1 MKKQSVLSRTAIWV
15 GMLFFSIISICFPH
29 TLYAEA
35 TEDTPEIYYAVDA
48 AYQDCV
54 EKTADG
60 TTYLDP
66 NDALGSSIV
75 WHVNAAKKG
84 NYMIIFHAANGTES
98 NLTMRIVVNEG
109 AEYWVQPFLPTGSET
124 TWEECNI
131 VLPLKAG
138 INKIEVISNTENG
151 GPNFAYL
158 TMQPTDEP
166 YAATYDE
173 NANSDT
179 SPDDSGK
186 TAIYIAGDSTC
197 HSYSEKYAP
206 QQGWGYYISEYIPS
220 DYRVINRA
228 IPGRSSKSFY
238 DFGDL
243 DKILNEIQAGDFF
256 LIQFG
261 INDASYSFAER
272 TAPVCGNVENPEKG
286 SFEYYITLYI
296 LGAKE
301 KGATPILITPTL
313 RIGDASSG
321 KFSRSFTGYCNAL
334 EELAKYYNVSLID
347 LNGLLAEDYNRIGY
361 DAVKSYYLYGV
372 VEGCKDVTHF
382 CDAGARNA
390 AKICG
395 ASLTPILQQ
404 YTAAKQTNTYKPGI
418 TLLQDTFFINHFLTR
433 PAA

>member
-1 MKKQSVLSRTAIWV
+1 MKKQSTFQTAILGV
-15 GMLFFSIISICFPH
+15 VLFFLTISTCFPY
-29 TLYAEA
+29 TLYAED
-35 TEDTPEIYYAVDA
+35 TDTTPEIYYAVDA

-54 EKTADG
+54 EKNVDG

-66 NDALGSSIV
+66 NDALGSSIT
-75 WHVNAAKKG
+75 WHVNAPKKG
-84 NYMIIFHAANGTES
+84 NYMIIFHAANGTDH
-98 NLTMRIVVNEG
+98 NLNMRIVVNEG
-109 AEYWVQPFLPTGSET
+109 ADYWIQPFLPTGSET
-124 TWEECNI
+124 IWEECNI

-138 INKIEVISNTENG
+138 INKIEFISNTDKG
-151 GPNFAYL
+151 GPNVSYL

-173 NANSDT
+173 NKDSDT
-179 SPDDSGK
+179 PPDDSNK

-197 HSYSEKYAP
+197 HSYSAKYAP
-206 QQGWGYYISEYIPS
+206 QQGWGYYLSEYIPS
-220 DYRVINRA
+220 DYRVVNRA

-243 DKILNEIQAGDFF
+243 DKILNEIKTGDFF

-301 KGATPILITPTL
+301 KGAIPILITPTL

-321 KFSRSFTGYCNAL
+321 SFSRSFTGYCNAL

-404 YTAAKQTNTYKPGI
+404 YTSTMQTTAYKPGI
-418 TLLQDTFFINHFLTR
+418 SLLQNTFFIHRMLTR